1 MRVIVTPNAVEIR
14 DVWKSYRVPVHRVET
29 FKERVLHPFRSVEYR
44 EMGALQGVSFDIH
57 SGEFFGIAGRNGS
70 GKTTL
75 LKLLASIY
83 SADSGR
89 IRVAGRIAPFIELGV
104 GFNPELA
111 ARDNILLNGVMMGLS
126 PKEARARADR
136 VIEFAELGDFI
147 ELKLKNYSSGM
158 RVRLGFAVLVEADAD
173 VMLIDE
179 VLAVGDAAF
188 QQKCTDV
195 FYDFKRRGRTI
206 VLVTHD
212 MGKLEDYSDRAVL
225 LHEGHVAEIGDV
237 EEVGARYMEL
247 NFSGDGAAPR
257 ISFSGDEFTGSAG
270 ISSFR
275 FENEAG
281 DEVDSLPHREP
292 ICFCAE
298 LEVIEPI
305 GHTGTS
311 GAGTMVVMLR
321 NAEGQAVFEVRSD
334 PLADPDHGTLQPG
347 ETLTVRGRIENALVD
362 GRYTADVSVSSYP
375 EGDMTIAFKHG
386 AGDLLVYGS
395 DTSSASGVVLP
406 EHRIEVQRAD
416 DRAPQLD

>member
-1 MRVIVTPNAVEIR
+1 
-14 DVWKSYRVPVHRVET
+14 
-29 FKERVLHPFRSVEYR
+29 
-44 EMGALQGVSFDIH
+44 
-57 SGEFFGIAGRNGS
+57 
-70 GKTTL
+70 
-75 LKLLASIY
+75 
-83 SADSGR
+83 
-89 IRVAGRIAPFIELGV
+89 
-104 GFNPELA
+104 
-111 ARDNILLNGVMMGLS
+111 
-126 PKEARARADR
+126 
-136 VIEFAELGDFI
+136 
-147 ELKLKNYSSGM
+147 
-158 RVRLGFAVLVEADAD
+158 
-173 VMLIDE
+173 MLIDE

-311 GAGTMVVMLR
+311 GAGTMVVVLR

-347 ETLTVRGRIENALVD
+347 ETLTVRGRIENSLVD

-406 EHRIEVQRAD
+406 EHRIEVERAD